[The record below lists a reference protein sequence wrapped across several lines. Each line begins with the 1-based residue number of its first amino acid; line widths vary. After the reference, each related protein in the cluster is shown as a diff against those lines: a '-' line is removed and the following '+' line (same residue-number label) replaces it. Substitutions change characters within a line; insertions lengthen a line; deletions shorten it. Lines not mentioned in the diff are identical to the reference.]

1 MRNTK
6 ASDQNTVGGKVA
18 VFRPESPQSIGERMK
33 SVREALNLTQGSLA
47 VAVGGK
53 KRGIQDNEAD
63 ISAPNS
69 KVILGMVALGV
80 NANWLLTGFGE
91 TWLKDLERAPPAL
104 NAALLS
110 SALAA
115 VQVEIARARLA
126 PSPEKHAEVVALV
139 YEHCLPSGELQPG
152 VVERYVKLIS

>member
-1 MRNTK
+1 MRHPVQTN
-6 ASDQNTVGGKVA
+6 AELAGFG
-18 VFRPESPQSIGERMK
+18 PESLQAIGTRMRD
-33 SVREALNLTQGSLA
+33 VREALKLTQEGLA
-47 VAVGGK
+47 DAVGGK
-53 KRGIQDNEAD
+53 KRGIQNNEAG

-69 KVILGMVALGV
+69 KAVHGLVALGV
-80 NANWLLTGFGE
+80 NANWLLTGEGE
-91 TWLKDLERAPPAL
+91 MWLKDLVRPPPAL

-110 SALAA
+110 STLAA